1 MKVGQCYGSG
11 LLFFS
16 EFETGSAK
24 NPDLFLKI
32 RIRIRAKNVLKVELK
47 QKFFY
52 TVWYF
57 ISSTLNIVPFGQAPP
72 KPYQN
77 HHFDPI
83 RFFMDGS
90 GFLKPGS
97 GLAKNPAPDP
107 KHCSGD
113 TKACYIYNCQTR
125 YSEKSLSV

>member
-47 QKFFY
+47 
-52 TVWYF
+52 
-57 ISSTLNIVPFGQAPP
+57 
-72 KPYQN
+72 
-77 HHFDPI
+77 
-83 RFFMDGS
+83 
-90 GFLKPGS
+90 
-97 GLAKNPAPDP
+97 
-107 KHCSGD
+107 
-113 TKACYIYNCQTR
+113 
-125 YSEKSLSV
+125 